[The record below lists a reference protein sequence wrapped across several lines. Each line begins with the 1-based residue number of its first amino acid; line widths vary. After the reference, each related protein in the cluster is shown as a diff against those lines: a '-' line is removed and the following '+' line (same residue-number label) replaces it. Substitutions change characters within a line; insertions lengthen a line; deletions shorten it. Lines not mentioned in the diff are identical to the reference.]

1 MSVGL
6 FAVLAGM
13 GLWSDTA
20 HHATSAT
27 AFFGFAGAVFGVVT
41 TLLSTEKA
49 RARGDQC
56 V

>member
-13 GLWSDTA
+13 GFWSDA
-20 HHATSAT
+20 ADHATSAT

-49 RARGDQC
+49 RA
-56 V
+56 